1 MSEIILL
8 NATVDAPVYNDFT
21 VALLG
26 LGIVFLGLISI
37 LLICKLF
44 SLVLGSFVKNDAAHA
59 AAAVHTAQTAD
70 TELSDE
76 ERGAVVAAV
85 SAVIAEE
92 LGTDVSALRIRSFR
106 KL

>member
-1 MSEIILL
+1 MPGIFLL
-8 NATVDAPVYNDFT
+8 ATAETVPYNDFV

-26 LGIVFLGLISI
+26 IGTVFAGLVVII
-37 LLICKLF
+37 LLCKLL
-44 SLVLGSFVKNDAAHA
+44 SLVLSAFSRAGSGAHTPAAPSVSVA
-59 AAAVHTAQTAD
+59 EKD
-70 TELSDE
+70 LSDE
-76 ERGAVVAAV
+76 ERGAVIAAV